1 MKVFSEADLWG
12 LVCRA
17 DTLEKVATAERFIS
31 NLVFSE
37 RMQEDDLPGAL
48 LDALGVI
55 REDLEDRE
63 MYSPSCPWN
72 APGMKVSDFVRGVYD

>member
-1 MKVFSEADLWG
+1 MRGFSEADLWG

-17 DTLEKVATAERFIS
+17 DTLEKVATAERFIN
-31 NLVFSE
+31 NLSFSPK
-37 RMQEDDLPGAL
+37 MQEDDLPGAL
-48 LDALGVI
+48 LEALGLI
-55 REDLEDRE
+55 REELEDRD